1 MIDKEMT
8 DKEIHEEQ
16 VFRLRAAFT
25 RLQSAIESGAAF
37 FPDCDIEIYPLTI
50 RAIYGG
56 RYAKAARALLAFN
69 SCCKFIYVN
78 EFQREKPY
86 KYGCNCV
93 ENRSQYLKNKD
104 FSAIKSATRNIYEIV
119 KRDTAAAIDEI
130 ADFKPE

>member
-1 MIDKEMT
+1 MIDKET
-8 DKEIHEEQ
+8 HEAQ

-25 RLQSAIESGAAF
+25 RLQSAIETGAAF
-37 FPDCDIEIYPLTI
+37 FPDCEIEIYPLTI

-56 RYAKAARALLAFN
+56 RYSKAARALLAFN

-78 EFQREKPY
+78 EYQREKPY

-93 ENRSQYLKNKD
+93 KRITQDIAKERFALTKFHTRWLYERIKQNAAL
-104 FSAIKSATRNIYEIV
+104 AIN
-119 KRDTAAAIDEI
+119 EI

>member
-1 MIDKEMT
+1 MIDKET
-8 DKEIHEEQ
+8 HEEQ

-25 RLQSAIESGAAF
+25 RLQSAIETGAAF

-56 RYAKAARALLAFN
+56 RYSKAARALLAFN

-93 ENRSQYLKNKD
+93 AVYPQILANGYYAQ
-104 FSAIKSATRNIYEIV
+104 AIKETRNLYEII
-119 KRDTAAAIDEI
+119 KENAAAAIDEI

>member
-1 MIDKEMT
+1 MIDKET
-8 DKEIHEEQ
+8 REAQ

-37 FPDCDIEIYPLTI
+37 FPDCEIEIYPLTI
-50 RAIYGG
+50 RAIWGG
-56 RYAKAARALLAFN
+56 VYSKAARALLAFN

-78 EFQREKPY
+78 EYQREKPY

-93 ENRSQYLKNKD
+93 ENRSQYLKRKD
-104 FSAIKSATRNIYEIV
+104 FSAIKSATRKVYEIV

-130 ADFKPE
+130 AQFKPE